1 MKHPA
6 YYASRNLQPGK
17 QKAFFPYLTAMR
29 NTTRQY
35 LTALNIL
42 FYALLA
48 GQLIFLGIATGLK
61 LVGEF
66 PNVAGLEQALK
77 YASIIFVAG
86 GYLAGTKLFNGRL
99 AQLREQSNLQ
109 DQLNGYRGLSITRWA
124 LLEGPVLLTTVS
136 YLLTGQSLLLG
147 LAAGAIV
154 LFITLR
160 PGKDRIIRDLSLS
173 SDAAAQL
180 DKPDAAVL

>member
-1 MKHPA
+1 
-6 YYASRNLQPGK
+6 
-17 QKAFFPYLTAMR
+17 MR

-48 GQLIFLGIATGLK
+48 GQLIFLSIVAGLK
-61 LVGEF
+61 LAAEF
-66 PNVAGLEQALK
+66 PNVPGVEQALE
-77 YASIIFVAG
+77 YASIILVAG
-86 GYLAGTKLFNGRL
+86 GYLAGNKIFNSRL

-109 DQLNGYRGLSITRWA
+109 DQLNGYRGLSIIRWA
-124 LLEGPVLLTTVS
+124 LLEGPVLLTIVS

-147 LAAGAIV
+147 FAAGAIV

-160 PGKDRIIRDLSLS
+160 PGKDRLIRDLSLS
-173 SDAAAQL
+173 SDAFAQL
-180 DKPDAAVL
+180 DKPDGAVH